1 LSGSGAREWR
11 VVARPVNDR
20 GDVVYDVYRGTE
32 RCVWGV
38 TDQATAERWI
48 ARLAAAGD
56 TRAPDVDAAKVG
68 DDRAGEA
75 AVLPR
80 RVWWNG

>member
-1 LSGSGAREWR
+1 MSESGAREWR
-11 VVARPVNDR
+11 VVGRPVNVH
-20 GDVVYDVYRGTE
+20 GDVVYDVYRGSA
-32 RCVWGV
+32 RRVWGV

-56 TRAPDVDAAKVG
+56 RWAPEPGAERSG
-68 DDRAGEA
+68 DDRAGEE
-75 AVLPR
+75 AVMPR